1 MKKEMTAK
9 FKTFIENEKFV
20 DGSPKYKKEITLK
33 DDEKVN
39 IVIDTENFD
48 GMKLRKEYRIFHST
62 SGDLLFK
69 TYDYN
74 DFEKTYYN
82 ELQKLVD
89 IRKEYIMKTVFGKWN
104 KTLDFT
110 IYMLYNMYIK

>member
-1 MKKEMTAK
+1 MTNEMTAE

-20 DGSPKYKKEITLK
+20 DGNPKYKKEITLGN
-33 DDEKVN
+33 DEKVY
-39 IVIDTENFD
+39 IVINTEDFD
-48 GMKLRKEYRIFHST
+48 GLKLRNEYKIFHST

-82 ELQKLVD
+82 NLQKLVD
-89 IRKEYIMKTVFGKWN
+89 VRKERIMKTVFGK
-104 KTLDFT
+104 
-110 IYMLYNMYIK
+110 

>member
-1 MKKEMTAK
+1 MKKEMTAE
-9 FKTFIENEKFV
+9 FKAFIENEKFV

-39 IVIDTENFD
+39 IVIDTEDFD
-48 GMKLRKEYRIFHST
+48 GFKLRNEYKIFHST

-82 ELQKLVD
+82 GLQKLVD
-89 IRKEYIMKTVFGKWN
+89 VRKNRILKTIFGK
-104 KTLDFT
+104 
-110 IYMLYNMYIK
+110 

>member
-1 MKKEMTAK
+1 MKKEMTAE
-9 FKTFIENEKFV
+9 FKAFIENEKFV
-20 DGSPKYKKEITLK
+20 DGSPKYKKEVTLK
-33 DDEKVN
+33 NDEKVY

-89 IRKEYIMKTVFGKWN
+89 VRKERLIKTIFGK
-104 KTLDFT
+104 
-110 IYMLYNMYIK
+110 

>member
-1 MKKEMTAK
+1 MKKEMTAE

-20 DGSPKYKKEITLK
+20 DGNPKYKKEITLK
-33 DDEKVN
+33 NDEKVHVLIN
-39 IVIDTENFD
+39 TEDFD
-48 GMKLRKEYRIFHST
+48 GLKLRNEYKIFHST

-82 ELQKLVD
+82 NLQKLVD
-89 IRKEYIMKTVFGKWN
+89 VRKAHIMKTIFDK
-104 KTLDFT
+104 
-110 IYMLYNMYIK
+110 

>member
-1 MKKEMTAK
+1 MKKEMTAE
-9 FKTFIENEKFV
+9 FKKFIENEKFV
-20 DGSPKYKKEITLK
+20 DGSPKYKKEVTLK
-33 DDEKVN
+33 NDEKVY

-89 IRKEYIMKTVFGKWN
+89 IRKERLIKTIFGK
-104 KTLDFT
+104 
-110 IYMLYNMYIK
+110 